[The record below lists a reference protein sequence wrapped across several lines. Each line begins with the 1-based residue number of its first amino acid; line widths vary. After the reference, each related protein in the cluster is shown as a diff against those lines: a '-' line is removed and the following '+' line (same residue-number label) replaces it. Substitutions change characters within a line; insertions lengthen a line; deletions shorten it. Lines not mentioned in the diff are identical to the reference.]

1 MFILKYGVSFSLTK
15 ICIFCRAAAFNVHQY
30 AALDLTNYMLAFGN
44 VFVGKVRDLNQ
55 FFWQVS
61 TVKEIHSRF
70 SCLHC
75 RHKNRRMLQYS
86 VFSVQWTDIPIIYYN
101 LKHEQ
106 LRAHS
111 HSTFRSIVARAL
123 HITNRTCLKNEN
135 GFFMWRFF
143 VLLLS
148 KRQSVCVHNTLFL
161 FSFALSVR
169 FFSLAF
175 SERVAFVDF
184 SKVHSNFIRY
194 FMCEMQSCDPF
205 CSECWLVN
213 KYGYPDVTDITIS
226 LHCIA

>member
-15 ICIFCRAAAFNVHQY
+15 TCIFCRAAAFNVHQY

-148 KRQSVCVHNTLFL
+148 KRQCVCVFTTLFFYL
-161 FSFALSVR
+161 VLLCQFVFFRWHFPSALRLLIFPKFIPISFGISCVKCNH
-169 FFSLAF
+169 
-175 SERVAFVDF
+175 V
-184 SKVHSNFIRY
+184 IR
-194 FMCEMQSCDPF
+194 SAR
-205 CSECWLVN
+205 N
-213 KYGYPDVTDITIS
+213 AG
-226 LHCIA
+226 